1 MMDDYDDLTQKA
13 LVSVKTISYDSKNH
27 NNLQDV
33 PVLKIKKGDVILG
46 MIVYY
51 DIIEP
56 KRILNISMVDT
67 TYAIKLP
74 EGENQKKIL
83 PILINY
89 HLTGE
94 SDSEILYITKENFS
108 ENDKLNLRILVFVNQ
123 QD

>member
-1 MMDDYDDLTQKA
+1 MDDYDDLTQKA

-33 PVLKIKKGDVILG
+33 PVLKIKKGDIILG

>member
-1 MMDDYDDLTQKA
+1 MDDYDDLTQKA

-94 SDSEILYITKENFS
+94 SDSETLYYKRKF
-108 ENDKLNLRILVFVNQ
+108 
-123 QD
+123 

>member
-1 MMDDYDDLTQKA
+1 MDDYDDLTQKA

>member
-1 MMDDYDDLTQKA
+1 
-13 LVSVKTISYDSKNH
+13 
-27 NNLQDV
+27 
-33 PVLKIKKGDVILG
+33 
-46 MIVYY
+46 
-51 DIIEP
+51 
-56 KRILNISMVDT
+56 MVDT